1 MVCSYSFE
9 LAFQAQSSHTFEK
22 DPVQK
27 VTMPNLRKRVGKA
40 GQRFQH
46 YEEGL
51 SGASSYGHVG
61 TVGIALACPLQ
72 GFLFVVRE
80 KCNQLLDRFRMIFK
94 CTWKVSSPLTFLS
107 SRTDTFAY
115 WAILL
120 CRGIS
125 PYADANIFT
134 ALLPVSHTKTVFQW
148 MYKAV
153 GLFHRL

>member
-9 LAFQAQSSHTFEK
+9 LAFQAQSSQTFEK

-27 VTMPNLRKRVGKA
+27 VTMSNLRKRVGKA

-61 TVGIALACPLQ
+61 TVGIPLARPLQ

-80 KCNQLLDRFRMIFK
+80 KCNQLLDRFHMIFK
-94 CTWKVSSPLTFLS
+94 CTW
-107 SRTDTFAY
+107 
-115 WAILL
+115 
-120 CRGIS
+120 
-125 PYADANIFT
+125 
-134 ALLPVSHTKTVFQW
+134 
-148 MYKAV
+148 
-153 GLFHRL
+153 